1 MKPFIRFFTEVGK
14 LRKVPRRGGVL
25 IGSKSPSSI
34 TDHLFRVAL
43 MALVLGREKKG
54 NLNMTKVLEMAL
66 VHDLCELYTGDKSP
80 YDHNSILPGDKKKW
94 PELFDR
100 WPRLTTL
107 EKKRKSLQ
115 KYKSEGTA
123 LDKLLKGLPP
133 DIKREIKNSW
143 AEYEKGL
150 TKEARF
156 MKQIN
161 RLETLLS
168 ALEYG
173 REEKIRVY
181 KSWWV
186 GSKER
191 IDDPTLIKF
200 MDSLAKEFPS
210 KR

>member
-1 MKPFIRFFTEVGK
+1 MKPFIRFFTEAGR
-14 LRKVPRRGGVL
+14 LRKVLRRGGVL

-34 TDHLFRVAL
+34 TDHLFRAAL
-43 MALVLGREKKG
+43 MTLVLGREKNG

-80 YDHNSILPGDKKKW
+80 YDHKTILPQDKKKW
-94 PELFDR
+94 PELFDH
-100 WPRLTTL
+100 WPRLTAQ
-107 EKKRKSLQ
+107 EKKRRVEQ
-115 KYKSEGTA
+115 KYKQEGKA
-123 LDKLLKGLPP
+123 IDRLLQGLPRA
-133 DIKREIKNSW
+133 IQKEIKGSW
-143 AEYEKGL
+143 SEYEKGL

-156 MKQIN
+156 VKQIN
-161 RLETLLS
+161 RLEALLQ

-191 IDDPTLIKF
+191 IDEPVLIKF
-200 MDSLAKEFPS
+200 MEALAKEFPA
-210 KR
+210 RD

>member
-1 MKPFIRFFTEVGK
+1 MLDRWQRLTK
-14 LRKVPRRGGVL
+14 
-25 IGSKSPSSI
+25 
-34 TDHLFRVAL
+34 
-43 MALVLGREKKG
+43 REK
-54 NLNMTKVLEMAL
+54 
-66 VHDLCELYTGDKSP
+66 
-80 YDHNSILPGDKKKW
+80 IKKAG
-94 PELFDR
+94 
-100 WPRLTTL
+100 
-107 EKKRKSLQ
+107 Q
-115 KYKSEGTA
+115 KYKSEGMA

-133 DIKREIKNSW
+133 DIKREIKNGW

-161 RLETLLS
+161 RLETLLG

-191 IDDPTLIKF
+191 IDDPILIKF

-210 KR
+210 QN